1 MGDGPSHAEYASR
14 FPAHGDVLRDELE
27 RVDAELSAEDE
38 SSDDEDSTVSLP
50 VLPSIPGYESPGIS
64 GAGHG
69 YCLKARRSGSTV
81 RSPSR

>member
-1 MGDGPSHAEYASR
+1 MPNTHPGSLRS
-14 FPAHGDVLRDELE
+14 GDVLRDELE

-50 VLPSIPGYESPGIS
+50 VLPSIPGYEFLGIIGCGAWVLSIRPG
-64 GAGHG
+64 
-69 YCLKARRSGSTV
+69 RSGSTV